1 MKLLRNTFLFS
12 ILSLLFLSSCKKNSD
27 SSSNNSP
34 AGNYFK
40 LNTDTRTLG
49 QIPSTKITLSNA
61 AYTGPNEWQLAL
73 GIKTDCY
80 KIAGLNNDEFEIY
93 VDIWDNQ
100 LLKSEY
106 NISAGF
112 SGGGSTPGPSGTASI
127 GMRPFKIGGSG
138 LTFFDAQS
146 GKINVTKDASGKLK
160 SVEFLNIPLS
170 PYNGTAFTASGRF
183 TVN

>member
-1 MKLLRNTFLFS
+1 MKLFKLTVLFS
-12 ILSLLFLSSCKKNSD
+12 ILSLLLLSSCKKNND
-27 SSSNNSP
+27 KDSSNNPS
-34 AGNYFK
+34 GNYFK
-40 LNTDTRTLG
+40 LNSDTRALG
-49 QIPSTKITLSNA
+49 QIPSSKITMDNA

-93 VDIWDNQ
+93 IDIWDNQ
-100 LLKSEY
+100 LLKTEY

-146 GKINVTKDASGKLK
+146 GKITITKDVSGKLK
-160 SVEFLNIPLS
+160 SVEFLNLPLTQ
-170 PYNGTAFTASGRF
+170 YNGTEYEASGRF

>member
-1 MKLLRNTFLFS
+1 MKLLRHTFLFI
-12 ILSLLFLSSCKKNSD
+12 ILSLVLLSCKKNSD
-27 SSSNNSP
+27 TGSNNNP
-34 AGNYFK
+34 QGNYFK
-40 LNTDTRTLG
+40 LNSDTRTLG
-49 QIPSTKITLSNA
+49 QIPSTKITVGNGPW
-61 AYTGPNEWQLAL
+61 TGPDEWQLSL

-80 KIAGLNNDEFEIY
+80 KIAGLNNDEFEVY
-93 VDIWDNQ
+93 VDIWDKQ
-100 LLKSEY
+100 LLKTEY

-146 GKINVTKDASGKLK
+146 GKINITKDASGKLK

-170 PYNGTAFTASGRF
+170 PYNGTPFTASGRF